1 VVMTYHNEV
10 KATNIALRNVIRTN
24 DCDVFIARDAL
35 PIDFDHF
42 KDIPVTYLSQMS
54 CMKEIYEQIT
64 LKKEIS
70 NLSSLQLRSILMC
83 NIRRMGEAAGM
94 SKTEYIFYMEP
105 DVLVRRRI
113 KPETKFAMEC
123 LDANRYPA
131 ELLEYIERLSNRKY
145 GIKGWG
151 YCAGFASVVG
161 FKAVSSWAES
171 NQSLLLKLIEL
182 DHRFI
187 FADFAFPILFHLVG
201 FEVGKTK
208 QIVEC
213 NRNPFWRIS
222 SKPVVHQ
229 YRRNYS

>member
-1 VVMTYHNEV
+1 MVMTYHNEV
-10 KATNIALRNVIRTN
+10 KATNIALRKVMRTN

-35 PIDFDHF
+35 PIDIDHF
-42 KDIPVTYLSQMS
+42 KGMPVTYLSQMS

-70 NLSSLQLRSILMC
+70 NLSSLQLQSILMC
-83 NIRRMGEAAGM
+83 NIRRMGEAAAM
-94 SKTEYIFYMEP
+94 SKTDYIFYMEP

-123 LDANRYPA
+123 LDVNKYPT
-131 ELLEYIERLSNRKY
+131 ELIEFIESFSKRKF
-145 GIKGWG
+145 GVNGWG

-161 FKAVSSWAES
+161 FKTVSSWAES
-171 NQSLLLKLIEL
+171 NQSLLLKLVEL
-182 DHRFI
+182 DHRFV

-213 NRNPFWRIS
+213 NRNPFWWIS